1 MTLEHVPSTPPSEAN
16 LFHMLR
22 KRYAP
27 PAWVLLPGVRD
38 STGGAA
44 SRTADGIAMGT
55 WPSRGLELLG
65 FEIKSYRSDWL
76 RELKAPGKAEPIA
89 RFCDRWYIVAASD
102 EIVKLDEVPVGWG
115 LLVANGKRGLVQR
128 KEAPTLTA
136 TPVNRRFLAA
146 ILRAAQKNLMSAEE
160 IRAAVEE
167 AREQT
172 RSLLKDQHKRS
183 LQASETQL
191 KALQA
196 SVDEFNEGLGLDYSI
211 CLRAHGS
218 YGMHRGK
225 AVGAAVKFVLEGGMK
240 TVQREL
246 KTMHERLLRMTKE
259 VEALMAVDH
268 PATNG
273 VNGAEDRRS
282 DG

>member
-1 MTLEHVPSTPPSEAN
+1 MPPSEAN

-102 EIVKLDEVPVGWG
+102 ETVKLDEVPAGWG

-160 IRAAVEE
+160 IRAAVAE

-172 RSLLKDQHKRS
+172 RALLQEQHKRS
-183 LQASETQL
+183 TAHLQTEL

-196 SVDEFNEGLGLDYSI
+196 SVASFNDGLGLDYASA
-211 CLRAHGS
+211 LRAH
-218 YGMHRGK
+218 YTVDRTRE
-225 AVGAAVKFVLEGGMK
+225 VGAAVKFVLDGGMK
-240 TVQREL
+240 NMQREL
-246 KTMHERLLRMTKE
+246 SQMRDRLRRMALE
-259 VEALMAVDH
+259 LDALMTPD
-268 PATNG
+268 PPEKM
-273 VNGAEDRRS
+273 NGAELAEMARRS